1 MRRDLILII
10 CIALLV
16 FAFLAPLLFNL
27 LGVFFDD
34 YYETFSQLFFNARA
48 VQQGALPLWDP
59 HTFAGGR
66 INFIPNTRIWYWP
79 LYLFYPLVSLG
90 SMSAAYTGLIKI
102 PLLIHWLIAALTAYG
117 LGRFIIR
124 LHPIGATALA
134 LTYAFGSAM
143 SYNICD
149 PGTIYA
155 IVWIPL
161 VLWGIASYARYGN
174 RWMLAAGVFA
184 LSFIGPCG
192 SDVRGLFSLMVIAI
206 TVGFLALVASFQK
219 IRPLVSRLI
228 VAGLLVFII
237 GLLLSG
243 PYWTAM
249 TETLSIY
256 RESPL
261 LAATRS
267 ASDMFSV
274 PWRYIITMFVPDF
287 FGSLTGASQIDLGI
301 PVLSDYSHV
310 EGNITGGYW
319 LMAICLIGSIMGWSC
334 RANSPEESI
343 RRRWWIVGLLLFIL
357 SLLLITGR
365 YSLVY
370 RYLIRMIP
378 VFGLPY
384 AVRWRIMHHL
394 GLALLAGVS
403 VHWLWTI
410 QKPLPRWGLIVFLVT
425 ILSWVGWQWMERVS
439 PEGTRLFSY
448 ASVYYRGWLLTG
460 PIAYLAA
467 AVVLTIFLI
476 IFHKKIFAR
485 SLILLV
491 GAIEILVFGFLVVYF
506 LSWGDAPE
514 WIRYPEPSATAY
526 YQWTDHD
533 SLTNLPSPPT
543 GPERSAYYFSLLDQ
557 VATLHGG
564 DYLLG
569 HCSKPLAPRLLDI
582 VESITAGYPYALR
595 ITQPGSNYFSNMS
608 VRHLI
613 LNHPDALP
621 LEKALFRR
629 LEGGG
634 GLYDYRLESTLP
646 RVFTQDRSVLCSSEE
661 AMNELMNG
669 DLRSAVFIEDGKQLA
684 ANGKQWGEGGEK
696 LVSYNEFLNL
706 GQGEKDIEH
715 FDELQKRNQ
724 IYRVWYPNSNLMN
737 IEIDVKVP
745 ALLITTDVFY
755 AGWEVCVDGEDKIPL
770 RVNYCQRGIW
780 LDEGNHVV
788 KWTFRPPAV
797 KWGFLCMGTG
807 LLGLVVLLVW
817 PRRRERVK

>member
-1 MRRDLILII
+1 MVDRGPS
-10 CIALLV
+10 V
-16 FAFLAPLLFNL
+16 
-27 LGVFFDD
+27 
-34 YYETFSQLFFNARA
+34 
-48 VQQGALPLWDP
+48 
-59 HTFAGGR
+59 
-66 INFIPNTRIWYWP
+66 INF
-79 LYLFYPLVSLG
+79 
-90 SMSAAYTGLIKI
+90 
-102 PLLIHWLIAALTAYG
+102 LIAADYRPLFCCLSVSDPPDPG
-117 LGRFIIR
+117 LWSPLRGSLADYASSGSGPAGRCLR
-124 LHPIGATALA
+124 ALA
-134 LTYAFGSAM
+134 LDRSEAPFPLGPDNSSGNYFKLGRLAVDGA
-143 SYNICD
+143 D
-149 PGTIYA
+149 LPGRG
-155 IVWIPL
+155 PSL
-161 VLWGIASYARYGN
+161 QLRLGQ
-174 RWMLAAGVFA
+174 
-184 LSFIGPCG
+184 LSG
-192 SDVRGLFSLMVIAI
+192 
-206 TVGFLALVASFQK
+206 
-219 IRPLVSRLI
+219 
-228 VAGLLVFII
+228 LVFKRSDRLPRGGLRSYDLSDRISQKTI
-237 GLLLSG
+237 HTPGLLL
-243 PYWTAM
+243 A
-249 TETLSIY
+249 
-256 RESPL
+256 
-261 LAATRS
+261 
-267 ASDMFSV
+267 
-274 PWRYIITMFVPDF
+274 
-287 FGSLTGASQIDLGI
+287 GAVDI
-301 PVLSDYSHV
+301 
-310 EGNITGGYW
+310 
-319 LMAICLIGSIMGWSC
+319 LIS
-334 RANSPEESI
+334 
-343 RRRWWIVGLLLFIL
+343 
-357 SLLLITGR
+357 
-365 YSLVY
+365 
-370 RYLIRMIP
+370 
-378 VFGLPY
+378 
-384 AVRWRIMHHL
+384 
-394 GLALLAGVS
+394 
-403 VHWLWTI
+403 
-410 QKPLPRWGLIVFLVT
+410 
-425 ILSWVGWQWMERVS
+425 
-439 PEGTRLFSY
+439 
-448 ASVYYRGWLLTG
+448 
-460 PIAYLAA
+460 
-467 AVVLTIFLI
+467 
-476 IFHKKIFAR
+476 
-485 SLILLV
+485 
-491 GAIEILVFGFLVVYF
+491 GFLVVYF
-506 LSWGDAPE
+506 LSWGNAPE

-696 LVSYNEFLNL
+696 LVSYNAFLNL

-755 AGWEVCVDGEDKIPL
+755 AGWEVCVDGEEKIPL
-770 RVNYCQRGIW
+770 RVNYFQRGVW

-788 KWTFRPPAV
+788 KWAFRPPAV